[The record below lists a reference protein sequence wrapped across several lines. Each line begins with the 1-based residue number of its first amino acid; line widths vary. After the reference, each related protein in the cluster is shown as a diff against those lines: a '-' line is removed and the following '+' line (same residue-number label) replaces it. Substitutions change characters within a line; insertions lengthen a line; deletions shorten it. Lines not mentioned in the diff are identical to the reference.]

1 MTFWMMCGGGVYK
14 LRMTFEM
21 MLDDVLDDVL
31 DDG

>member
-21 MLDDVLDDVL
+21 MLDDVVDDV
-31 DDG
+31 G